1 MSTNVGK
8 ILVVDN
14 EYDSKIEKAISA
26 LVRDG
31 ISVQYW
37 NGKNGLPE
45 TIRNVRVVVLD
56 LDLAGAGFRSPGLTH
71 YGLAVQALNKI
82 PGPYLV
88 IIMAQDFI
96 KDDPSN
102 LSQAYIET
110 YDKPICGLVASTGL
124 VKDDEVQNPS
134 LLKQLIIESI
144 SNDDILK
151 MAFLWEDVINKATDL
166 ALNDLIPKEV
176 EPTMV
181 TIIKTF
187 CKELGDDAASRELID
202 LLMQLVS
209 RRIAVGKSFEDF
221 KNLVT
226 ILNKK
231 SRTAPT
237 AGEKAEIYNRIM
249 FYIPILE
256 EKPWTGDI
264 YKSISKNK
272 FGDSDYAI
280 VLNSPCDLAQNKTW
294 SFRVSIGF
302 VIKPENF
309 EDLEYPPYKIDSTL
323 TERRKKNPNEK
334 IDTYKKFAKEHY
346 SNNSKF
352 CESLYMLHNLKEEES
367 FIKLC
372 FDFNNVKSLEE
383 PLLLKEWNRIG
394 RLDSP
399 FLEELLQK
407 YSNHAFRIGTMPI
420 NKPT

>member
-14 EYDSKIEKAISA
+14 EYDSKIEKAVNA
-26 LVRDG
+26 LVQDG
-31 ISVQYW
+31 LPVQYW
-37 NGKNGLPE
+37 NGKDDLPE

-96 KDDPSN
+96 KDDPEN
-102 LSQAYIET
+102 LAQAFKET
-110 YDKPICGLVASTGL
+110 YDKPICGLVAPTGL
-124 VKDDEVQNPS
+124 VKDDEVQDPT
-134 LLKQLIIESI
+134 LLKQLILKSI
-144 SNDDILK
+144 SNEEILR
-151 MAFLWEDVINKATDL
+151 MAFLWEDLIDKATDL
-166 ALNDLIPKEV
+166 ALNDLVPKEV
-176 EPTMV
+176 EPTII

-187 CKELGDDAASRELID
+187 CKEMGAEAASRELID

-209 RRIAVGKSFEDF
+209 RRISVGKSFEDF

-231 SRTAPT
+231 SRAAPT
-237 AGEKAEIYNRIM
+237 AGQKAEIYNRIM
-249 FYIPILE
+249 FYTPIPE
-256 EKPWTGDI
+256 ERPWTGDI
-264 YKSISKNK
+264 YKSNSKNK

-280 VLNSPCDLAQNKTW
+280 VLNSPCDFAQNKTW
-294 SFRVSIGF
+294 SFRVSMGF
-302 VIKPENF
+302 VVKQENF
-309 EDLEYPPYKIDSTL
+309 EDLDYPPYKIDSTL
-323 TERRKKNPNEK
+323 TERHKKNPTEK
-334 IDTYKKFAKEHY
+334 IDAFKKFARELY
-346 SNNSKF
+346 SGNPKLCN
-352 CESLYMLHNLKEEES
+352 SLYMLHNLKEDES

-372 FDFNNVKSLEE
+372 FDFNNIKSLEDTQ
-383 PLLLKEWNRIG
+383 LKEWTRIG

-420 NKPT
+420 NKAM